1 MARYLY
7 ILASDIPL
15 ENVLNHLLLCLNHS
29 YKIRHTELT
38 SNVPSTNVVVWLKL
52 PAIQFLLMTA
62 SLSLGST
69 SSRHTHTHTLS
80 TAPYFYLY
88 YMLTLHPLPPFPSA
102 TLYWQKRKTQ
112 LPLLVHIVFLSLPT
126 SRAGDSC
133 CNSDIDVLIVKIRSW
148 IRIFIVQTQ
157 CWL

>member
-29 YKIRHTELT
+29 YKIRHTEHHQLT

-69 SSRHTHTHTLS
+69 SSRHTHTHFPQLLIFIYITCW
-80 TAPYFYLY
+80 LY
-88 YMLTLHPLPPFPSA
+88 ILCLPFH
-102 TLYWQKRKTQ
+102 
-112 LPLLVHIVFLSLPT
+112 LPLFIDRKEKLSSLSSSILSSYP
-126 SRAGDSC
+126 SQLAERA
-133 CNSDIDVLIVKIRSW
+133 IHVV
-148 IRIFIVQTQ
+148 IRILMF
-157 CWL
+157 WLLK